1 MANDSGHVLV
11 DAALVAQ
18 AQAGDPDALNALIG
32 AVRPLVFRYCR
43 RRLRTYHGGLDAAED
58 VTQDTCATV
67 VDVLPRYQH
76 QGAPFAAFVYAIAA
90 NKVADAQRRYARSL
104 LSDGDVPDR
113 ASSAPTPEE
122 ELVLTGDL
130 AAVAE
135 LLTRLPERMRQ
146 VLTLRASGLGV
157 EEVACTTGI
166 SSNAVRVTHHRAT
179 ARLRQLIAASPEHR
193 ERFPTWSPSAV
204 RLDVDA
210 A

>member
-1 MANDSGHVLV
+1 MANEARLILADT
-11 DAALVAQ
+11 ALVSRAQ
-18 AQAGDPDALNALIG
+18 TGDPNALNALIG
-32 AVRPLVFRYCR
+32 AVRALVFGYCR

-58 VTQDTCATV
+58 VTQDTCVTV

-90 NKVADAQRRYARSL
+90 NKVADAQRRYGRSR
-104 LSDGDVPDR
+104 LSDEDLPDR

-122 ELVLTGDL
+122 QLVLTADL
-130 AAVAE
+130 AVVAE
-135 LLTRLPERMRQ
+135 LLARLPERMRQ
-146 VLTLRASGLGV
+146 VARLRASGVNV
-157 EEVACTTGI
+157 EEVARATGM

-193 ERFPTWSPSAV
+193 ARFPTWSAPAV
-204 RLDVDA
+204 RLDRDA